1 MNELKILLKYLGLS
15 ITNLNTGLESNN
27 LNEVLSKNTNQ
38 KTQKFRIFSI
48 LLKGKRT
55 NQNEQKKP
63 NYSSKY
69 IFTLLLG
76 SFPIGLLFYISNF
89 RIYRSLYDSLKFF
102 PQYSQIG
109 NLFYLT
115 NITIFSLFYI
125 VGFVG
130 TGMYAFSM
138 NEETEFLLTL
148 PISKRTLTI
157 YNLILSLSNQLFTL
171 IFLLAAV
178 FGYMFGFKVFS
189 VSFLLR
195 TFVHIYFLT
204 SLSSLVA
211 VLFGGLSSKKS
222 IRVLNIF
229 ILLFIIF
236 IYFGLSYLQDID
248 FSQIAQTKDLE
259 NAIRWMT
266 FSTSKMNILVWSYSE
281 NNLYLATSIIISI
294 FTSVLFWYYSG
305 KTIFENN
312 HSRKI
317 SRSVSKEMSR
327 LSSKRISNKQW
338 KTRAFHTQIRTF
350 LSKDLKLLLRND
362 QFIFLV
368 LYPFLFGLFM
378 MFISNKVL
386 SAIMP
391 FIAIAV
397 FYSAVE
403 SGIITMTEFKYKDI
417 LETLP
422 VYSKNIILPK
432 LLIPVT
438 LNSSLLFLII
448 LISVFFK
455 HFESVTLVYF
465 PLSLLLFYLSSV
477 LGAFYSI
484 TKPGKK
490 VNQPFDIQST
500 FIVEGLTIGLTL
512 GMFIPLSIL
521 FSKTPLNQKVW
532 SAYVLWLILIACII
546 ITFILISVY
555 YKKLKIILEE
565 KD

>member
-15 ITNLNTGLESNN
+15 ITNLNTSLESNN
-27 LNEVLSKNTNQ
+27 LSEVLSKNTNN
-38 KTQKFRIFSI
+38 KTQKFRIFKM
-48 LLKGKRT
+48 LFKDKRK
-55 NQNEQKKP
+55 NQNEQKSP
-63 NYSSKY
+63 NYSAKY

-76 SFPIGLLFYISNF
+76 SLPIGFLFYIFNF

-138 NEETEFLLTL
+138 NEEMEFLLTL

-171 IFLLAAV
+171 IFLLAAI

-189 VSFLLR
+189 VSFILR
-195 TFVHIYFLT
+195 TFAHIYFLT
-204 SLSSLVA
+204 SVSSLVA

-229 ILLFIIF
+229 ILLFTIF
-236 IYFGLSYLQDID
+236 IYFGLSYFQDID
-248 FSQIAQTKDLE
+248 FTQTVQTKDLE
-259 NAIRWMT
+259 SAIRWMT
-266 FSTSKMNILVWSYSE
+266 FSTSNMNILVWAYSE

-294 FTSVLFWYYSG
+294 FTSILFWYYSG
-305 KTIFENN
+305 RTIFENN
-312 HSRKI
+312 HSRKM
-317 SRSVSKEMSR
+317 SRSISKEMSN
-327 LSSKRISNKQW
+327 LSSKRSSNRVWNERMLQ
-338 KTRAFHTQIRTF
+338 TQIRPF
-350 LSKDLKLLLRND
+350 LSKDLKLLMRND

-368 LYPFLFGLFM
+368 LYPSLFGLFM
-378 MFISNKVL
+378 MFISKNVL
-386 SAIMP
+386 SSITP

-403 SGIITMTEFKYKDI
+403 SGIITMNEFKYKDI

-422 VYSKNIILPK
+422 VNSKNVILPK

-438 LNSSLLFLII
+438 LNASLLFLII
-448 LISVFFK
+448 LISAFFK
-455 HFESVTLVYF
+455 HFESITLVYF
-465 PLSLLLFYLSSV
+465 LLSLLQFYLSGM

-490 VNQPFDIQST
+490 ANQPFDMQSA
-500 FIVEGLTIGLTL
+500 FITQGLSIGLIM

-521 FSKTPLNQKVW
+521 FSKTPSTQKSWFV
-532 SAYVLWLILIACII
+532 YVLWLILIACII
-546 ITFILISVY
+546 ITFVLILVY
-555 YKKLKIILEE
+555 YKKLKTVLEE